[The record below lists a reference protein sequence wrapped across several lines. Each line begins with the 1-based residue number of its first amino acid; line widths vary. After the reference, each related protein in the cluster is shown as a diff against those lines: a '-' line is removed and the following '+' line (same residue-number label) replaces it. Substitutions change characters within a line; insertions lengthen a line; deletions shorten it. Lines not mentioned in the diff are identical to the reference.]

1 MPNRPICMNKLRT
14 IIRLY
19 CNQTGQKK
27 ISKLCET
34 SRNTVKKYV
43 SIWNSLN
50 ISYDEFITKSDS
62 ELAALFF
69 LGTQPAAPNPRLDA
83 LESQLPSI
91 CKALGKKGMTLHKQW
106 EKYIADYPDGYSCT
120 QFRMVVR
127 RYQRVSNPV
136 MHIEH
141 KAGEKMYIDYTG
153 SKLWIYPPGEA
164 PRQVEV
170 FVAIL
175 GYSLLTYVEAVMSQS
190 SEDLIGACEN
200 TFYYYGGVPMVVVP
214 DNLKSAVTQASR
226 FEPKINDEFGRFAN
240 HYGFNV
246 DPARVRK
253 PKDKTH
259 VENAVKLTY
268 KDIYTRLDGLR
279 CHDLTSL
286 NMAIRSALETHNS
299 QLLSRRNYSRRD
311 TFEEIERDELSP
323 LNPIRFQ
330 IKKHIVATVAKDGH
344 VRLRE
349 DIHNYSVPHT
359 LIGRKVTLS
368 YTSDTV
374 DIHYDHD
381 LVATHPRSRRPYR
394 YTTNADHL
402 CPQHRAIVEW
412 APEKFIEQAAAIHED
427 VEHYI
432 RKVLE
437 KKRYQEQ
444 SYKCCSGI
452 LNFARKVGAER
463 LASACRLA
471 DSYGRY
477 NYVEI
482 EDILKKQ
489 LDQIEQTEPLET
501 ESDMPQHDNLRG
513 KEYYK

>member
-1 MPNRPICMNKLRT
+1 MPNTPISMNKLRT

-43 SIWNSLN
+43 TIWNSLS
-50 ISYDEFITKSDS
+50 ISYEEFLSKSDS
-62 ELAALFF
+62 ELASLFF
-69 LGTQPAAPNPRLDA
+69 LSSQDTAPNPRQDDLD
-83 LESQLPSI
+83 SRLPSI
-91 CKALGKKGMTLHKQW
+91 CKALGKKGMTIQKQW
-106 EKYIADYPDGYSCT
+106 EQYIADYPDGYSTT
-120 QFRMVVR
+120 QFRLAVR

-141 KAGEKMYIDYTG
+141 KAGDRMYIDYTG
-153 SKLWIYPPGEA
+153 TKLWIYPPGEP

-190 SEDLIGACEN
+190 KEDLIGACESA
-200 TFYYYGGVPMVVVP
+200 FYYYGGVPLCVVP
-214 DNLKSAVTQASR
+214 DNLKSAVTKASR
-226 FEPKINDEFGRFAN
+226 YEAKINDEFGRFAN
-240 HYGFNV
+240 HYGFTV

-253 PKDKTH
+253 PKDKAH

-268 KDIYTRLDGLR
+268 KDIFTRLEGLH
-279 CHDLTSL
+279 CPDLVSL
-286 NMAIRSALETHNS
+286 NMAIRSALEIHNH
-299 QLLSRRNYSRRD
+299 QLLSRRTYSRRD
-311 TFEEIERDELSP
+311 TFEEIERDELGE

-330 IKKHIVATVAKDGH
+330 IKKYIMATVAKDGH

-359 LIGRKVTLS
+359 LIGQKVTIS
-368 YTSDTV
+368 YTASTV
-374 DIHYDHD
+374 DIHYGHD
-381 LVATHPRSRRPYR
+381 LVATHPRSRQPYR
-394 YTTNADHL
+394 YTTDPDHL
-402 CPQHRAIVEW
+402 CPQHRAIVDW
-412 APEKFIEQAAAIHED
+412 APEKFIEQAASIHED

-437 KKRYQEQ
+437 RKRYQEQ
-444 SYKCCSGI
+444 AYKCCSGI
-452 LNFARKVGAER
+452 LNFARKVGGDR
-463 LASACRLA
+463 LAAACRLA

-489 LDQIEQTEPLET
+489 LDQLEPLE
-501 ESDMPQHDNLRG
+501 EDSDMPEHDNIRG

>member
-164 PRQVEV
+164 PR
-170 FVAIL
+170 
-175 GYSLLTYVEAVMSQS
+175 
-190 SEDLIGACEN
+190 
-200 TFYYYGGVPMVVVP
+200 
-214 DNLKSAVTQASR
+214 
-226 FEPKINDEFGRFAN
+226 
-240 HYGFNV
+240 
-246 DPARVRK
+246 
-253 PKDKTH
+253 
-259 VENAVKLTY
+259 
-268 KDIYTRLDGLR
+268 
-279 CHDLTSL
+279 
-286 NMAIRSALETHNS
+286 
-299 QLLSRRNYSRRD
+299 
-311 TFEEIERDELSP
+311 
-323 LNPIRFQ
+323 
-330 IKKHIVATVAKDGH
+330 
-344 VRLRE
+344 
-349 DIHNYSVPHT
+349 
-359 LIGRKVTLS
+359 
-368 YTSDTV
+368 
-374 DIHYDHD
+374 
-381 LVATHPRSRRPYR
+381 
-394 YTTNADHL
+394 
-402 CPQHRAIVEW
+402 
-412 APEKFIEQAAAIHED
+412 
-427 VEHYI
+427 
-432 RKVLE
+432 
-437 KKRYQEQ
+437 
-444 SYKCCSGI
+444 
-452 LNFARKVGAER
+452 
-463 LASACRLA
+463 
-471 DSYGRY
+471 
-477 NYVEI
+477 
-482 EDILKKQ
+482 
-489 LDQIEQTEPLET
+489 
-501 ESDMPQHDNLRG
+501 
-513 KEYYK
+513 